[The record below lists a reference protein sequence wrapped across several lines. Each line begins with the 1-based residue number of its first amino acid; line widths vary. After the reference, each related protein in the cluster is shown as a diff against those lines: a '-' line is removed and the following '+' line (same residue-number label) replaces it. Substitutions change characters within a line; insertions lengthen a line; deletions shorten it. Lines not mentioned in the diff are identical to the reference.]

1 MRVQTQIQHHGYPM
15 VSRLASK
22 DIQVLVLGRDP
33 DSTPLCCGCLGFA
46 QSFAASRC
54 QPGQPGQP
62 KPTKPRPWRFGV
74 SPRATSQ
81 EPARIKPC
89 YEKIRE
95 NTRKTSLEKFRDGK
109 SRSGSRP
116 IQNHPV
122 TSVTVV
128 SDVLTCSGTFWY
140 RHVPSI
146 CLKSIDVFNMLIYF
160 ACPPRE
166 TEYNV

>member
-95 NTRKTSLEKFRDGK
+95 NTRKYEKNIIGK
-109 SRSGSRP
+109 
-116 IQNHPV
+116 IQR
-122 TSVTVV
+122 
-128 SDVLTCSGTFWY
+128 WKIKI
-140 RHVPSI
+140 R
-146 CLKSIDVFNMLIYF
+146 KSAYPKSSSNISNCCF
-160 ACPPRE
+160 
-166 TEYNV
+166 